1 MPVFRPPEYRSIAQ
15 AGFSFGHFANGGWLL
30 LLLPLVV
37 LGCSLTL
44 GRAAALFSFIVLAL
58 VVLAAGAFVQQTD
71 FSVAG
76 ILVSVLLSAI
86 LAFVGTNYR
95 QARREA
101 EGARKDL
108 DAREAQLRSLLET
121 APDAAIVID
130 AGGRIVTFNGAA
142 ERQFGYAAAEAL
154 GQNVRMLM
162 PDPYRETH
170 DGHVERHMAT
180 GEKRVID
187 TDRVVV
193 GRRKDGSTFPAR
205 ISLGKV
211 VIDGDT
217 FFTGFIRDLTER
229 AESQAR
235 MEELQSELA
244 RLARLNELGEMAS
257 TLAHELNQPL
267 SAITSYAQGCRRMLS
282 ELDDGVAARM
292 REAIDETARQ
302 SLRAGEIIHHL
313 REFVTHGETA
323 RKPEDLHHLIEE
335 AAELALAGTRDQ
347 GVHTA
352 FEFGDGVDK
361 VLVDRVQIQQIL
373 VNLIRNALD
382 AMRDSAVRELT
393 VTTKALP
400 DGMVAV
406 EVADSGSGVSPDVT
420 AQLFKPFITTK
431 PGGMGI
437 GLSISK
443 RIVEAHGGELTMHGN
458 DKGGATFRFTLP
470 AIAREELTDAR

>member
-1 MPVFRPPEYRSIAQ
+1 M
-15 AGFSFGHFANGGWLL
+15 
-30 LLLPLVV
+30 V

-44 GRAAALFSFIVLAL
+44 GRAAALFSFLVLAL
-58 VVLAAGAFVQQTD
+58 AVLAAGAFLQLND
-71 FSVAG
+71 FSIAG

-86 LAFVGTNYR
+86 LAFVGASYR

-142 ERQFGYAAAEAL
+142 ERQFGYGAAEAL

-170 DGHVERHMAT
+170 DGHVERHMET

-193 GRRKDGSTFPAR
+193 GRRKDGSTFPAK
-205 ISLGKV
+205 IALGKV
-211 VIDGDT
+211 MIDGDT
-217 FFTGFIRDLTER
+217 FFTGFIRDLTES
-229 AESQAR
+229 AESRAR

-267 SAITSYAQGCRRMLS
+267 SAIASYVQGCRRMLP
-282 ELDDGVAARM
+282 ELDDGVAGRM

-302 SLRAGEIIHHL
+302 SLRAGEIIRHL
-313 REFVTHGETA
+313 REFVTHGETT
-323 RKPEDLHHLIEE
+323 RQPEDLHRLIEE
-335 AAELALAGTRDQ
+335 AAALALAGTRDL

-352 FEFGDGVDK
+352 FEFGKCVGK

-382 AMRDSAVRELT
+382 AMRDSEVRELT
-393 VTTKALP
+393 VTTQAMR

-406 EVADSGSGVSPDVT
+406 EVADSGSGVSPDV
-420 AQLFKPFITTK
+420 ASQLFKPFITTK

-443 RIVEAHGGELTMHGN
+443 RIVEAHGGDLAMHDN

-470 AIAREELTDAR
+470 AIAREELSDAG